1 MNLVYKKIEEKDK
14 NQLFK
19 LIETVLGGLE
29 NKEYFIPYEQWEY
42 DSMFD
47 EKNYAP
53 LYGAYD
59 GDKLAGM
66 AQLYVSQEM
75 LADFKKEFGLEE
87 YQVCELGGNLVLP
100 EYRRNGITTKLQT
113 IELNLK
119 NTHNSFIKNLKEIS
133 KICYTNITSRKID
146 FIRQNRLLKMK
157 KIDLNSSIT
166 TKKIEEQNVKIIF

>member
-14 NQLFK
+14 EQLFK

-29 NKEYFIPYEQWEY
+29 DKEYFIPYEQWEY

-100 EYRRNGITTKLQT
+100 EYRGNGITTKLQT
-113 IELNLK
+113 IELNLAK
-119 NTHNSFIKNLKEIS
+119 ELGFDYIISKTEVKYFIFSFNCNFLYLIPHSSNNLLDAILFSESAYLSERKTTSFIP
-133 KICYTNITSRKID
+133 D
-146 FIRQNRLLKMK
+146 
-157 KIDLNSSIT
+157 
-166 TKKIEEQNVKIIF
+166 